1 VRRLS
6 DPAKLHSVAQALGV
20 ATPVPTVT
28 CMRTDIFSRIEQI
41 CTNDQLAETNRAL
54 ADLNLNKK

>member
-1 VRRLS
+1 
-6 DPAKLHSVAQALGV
+6 
-20 ATPVPTVT
+20 
-28 CMRTDIFSRIEQI
+28 MRTDIFSRIEQI